1 MDVPPEIAFRDV
13 EPREALKEEIQ
24 ARITDLE
31 KVYSRLTSCRVM
43 VESASNG
50 GSTERFEVRIDMTVP
65 GNELVVRR
73 EPPAQ
78 GPRQD
83 VFTAVDEAFDTA
95 RRRLREFA
103 RKQRGDVKN
112 HDLPPHARVVK
123 LFRDEGYGFLETE
136 DGREVY
142 FHENAVRNGDFA
154 DLEVGTEVRYAEAQ
168 GDEGPQASTV
178 VPLSGEEIL
187 RDRDVPLQSPS
198 S

>member
-13 EPREALKEEIQ
+13 EPTDALKAEIQ
-24 ARITDLE
+24 DRIADLE
-31 KVYSRLTSCRVM
+31 TVYSRLTSCRVM

-50 GSTERFEVRIDMTVP
+50 GSAERIKVRIDMTVP

-73 EPPAQ
+73 DPPAQ

-83 VFTAVDEAFDTA
+83 VFSAVDEAFDTA

-112 HDLPPHARVVK
+112 HDLPPHGRVIK
-123 LFRDEGYGFLETE
+123 LFEDEGYGFLETE
-136 DGREVY
+136 DGREIY
-142 FHENAVRNGDFA
+142 FHENAVQEGDYE

-178 VPLSGEEIL
+178 VPLSDEEIL
-187 RDRDVPLQSPS
+187 RDRDVPLQSPPS
-198 S
+198 

>member
-13 EPREALKEEIQ
+13 EPKDALKDEIED
-24 ARITDLE
+24 RIADLE

-43 VESASNG
+43 VESTSNG
-50 GSTERFEVRIDMTVP
+50 GSVERFKVRIDMTVP

-73 EPPAQ
+73 EPSAQ

-95 RRRLREFA
+95 RRSLREFA
-103 RKQRGDVKN
+103 RKQRGDVKS

-123 LFRDEGYGFLETE
+123 LFSDEGYGFLETE
-136 DGREVY
+136 DGREIY
-142 FHENAVRNGDFA
+142 FHENAVREGAFE
-154 DLEVGTEVRYAEAQ
+154 DLDVGTEVRYAEAQ
-168 GDEGPQASTV
+168 GDKGPQASTV
-178 VPLSGEEIL
+178 VPLSEEEIL
-187 RDRDVPLQSPS
+187 RHRDVPLQSPS